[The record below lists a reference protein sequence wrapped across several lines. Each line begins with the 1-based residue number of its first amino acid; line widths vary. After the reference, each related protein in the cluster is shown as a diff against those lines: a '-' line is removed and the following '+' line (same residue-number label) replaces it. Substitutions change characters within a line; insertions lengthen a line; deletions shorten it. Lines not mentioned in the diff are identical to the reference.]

1 VKRFAAG
8 LALALCL
15 GAHAA
20 EPVAFVA
27 DLKGSATIEGDG
39 KVNFLAELAAGTRLL
54 LGTGARVAVTYASS
68 GTEYTLVG
76 PGEFLVTPSEVKA
89 EKGAVPSRRA
99 VMALSDPG
107 IVARVSRA
115 ATASVRMRSVN
126 PESAKALEYPV
137 NTRVATLQPA
147 LRWRGGESTVTLTD
161 AGGKEHW
168 KSKASSPARL
178 PMKLAPG
185 TRYTWS
191 VGGPAGSV
199 GQATFET
206 LSPEAQA
213 KAERAQA
220 AAKSFADRVLYAFQL
235 QDLGATQDAREVW
248 AALASERPD
257 LPELATLSR

>member
-1 VKRFAAG
+1 VNRFAAG

-15 GAHAA
+15 GSHAA

-27 DLKGSATIEGDG
+27 DLKGAATIEGDG

-76 PGEFLVTPSEVKA
+76 PGEFLVTPGEVKA
-89 EKGAVPSRRA
+89 EKGVAPSRRS

-115 ATASVRMRSVN
+115 ATASVRMRGVN
-126 PESAKALEYPV
+126 PEAAKALEYPV

-161 AGGKEHW
+161 ASGKEHW
-168 KSKASSPARL
+168 KAKASSPARP
-178 PMKLAPG
+178 PMKLAPAA
-185 TRYTWS
+185 RYTWS
-191 VGGPAGSV
+191 VGGPAGNV
-199 GQATFET
+199 GEASFET
-206 LSPEAQA
+206 LSPEALGRA
-213 KAERAQA
+213 EKARA
-220 AAKSFADRVLYAFQL
+220 AARTFPDRVLYAFLL
-235 QDLGATQDAREVW
+235 QDLGATQDAREAW